1 MAIKKSSLSGLG
13 FNRTI
18 SYQQPVASSGGGGGA
33 VTVGPTATGGTVT
46 TFVDA
51 NNATYK
57 VHTFTSSGSFVVSS
71 LGASNNS
78 IELLVV
84 GAGSGGHTSTIG
96 GAGGKVTYYGAENA
110 NLFTRDVAVAGAA
123 LATLEATTYT
133 VTIGGGQAAGT
144 VGTATSSSFIGTG
157 ISVTSTGGTNVYSNQ
172 TSWIYSISGNGFQ
185 TGTSGSN
192 YYAHGGSGAAGRGSP
207 IGGDVGGGGGPPQYF
222 MIKGNTVTFVGG
234 GGGIG
239 INSGYGQNYERYR
252 GIGGQGAGRADETG
266 VANMGGGGGAGWN
279 GSGAKAGG
287 SGIVIVKY
295 RIS

>member
-1 MAIKKSSLSGLG
+1 MAIKKSSLSGLS
-13 FNRTI
+13 FNRSI
-18 SYQQPVASSGGGGGA
+18 SYVQPVASAGGGGGA

-46 TFVDA
+46 TFTDA

-84 GAGSGGHTSTIG
+84 GAGSGGHTSTTG
-96 GAGGKVTYYGAENA
+96 GAGGQVKYYGAENA
-110 NLFTRDVAVAGAA
+110 NLFTRDVAIAGSA
-123 LATLEATTYT
+123 LATLEAATYT
-133 VTIGGGQAAGT
+133 VTIGAGQAAGT
-144 VGTATSSSFIGTG
+144 IGTAASSSFIGTG
-157 ISVTSTGGTNVYSNQ
+157 ISVTSTGGSNPQSGQ
-172 TSWIYSISGNGFQ
+172 TYRIYSISGNGFQ

-192 YYAHGGSGAAGRGSP
+192 GYSHGGSGAAGRGSTYNSD
-207 IGGDVGGGGGPPQYF
+207 IGGQGGNAQYF

-239 INSGYGQNYERYR
+239 INDGYGATMERYR
-252 GIGGQGAGRADETG
+252 ATGGQGAGRADETG
-266 VANMGGGGGAGWN
+266 VANMGGGGGGGWN
-279 GSGAKAGG
+279 GSGGKNGG